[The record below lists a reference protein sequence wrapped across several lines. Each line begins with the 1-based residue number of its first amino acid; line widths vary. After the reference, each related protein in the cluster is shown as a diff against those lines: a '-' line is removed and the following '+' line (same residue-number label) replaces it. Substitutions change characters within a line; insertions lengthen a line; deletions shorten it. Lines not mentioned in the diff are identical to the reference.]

1 MLRNPLALPH
11 SLRAMSS
18 STPQPRTPG
27 SAVDDPAAVV
37 RTFLGALEALDVERA
52 LALLAPDVTYHNKGL
67 PPARGIEAVERQLR
81 WFGRHVTGFE
91 ARNHNLVAEGAI
103 VLTERTDV
111 IEIRR
116 FRSEF
121 WVCGTFEVRDGR
133 IVLWRDYFDF
143 VNFTWAAL
151 VGAVKALLQPR

>member
-1 MLRNPLALPH
+1 MT
-11 SLRAMSS
+11 STSS
-18 STPQPRTPG
+18 SDRTPG
-27 SAVDDPAAVV
+27 TTTNDDPAAVV
-37 RTFLGALEALDVERA
+37 RHFLEALEALDVERA
-52 LALLAPDVTYHNKGL
+52 LGLLAPDVVYQNKGL
-67 PPARGIEAVERQLR
+67 PAARGIDAVERQLR
-81 WFGRHVTGFE
+81 WFGRNVTGFE
-91 ARNHNLVAEGAI
+91 ARNHNLAADGAI

-143 VNFTWAAL
+143 VSFTWAAVVGL
-151 VGAVKALLQPR
+151 VRAALASR